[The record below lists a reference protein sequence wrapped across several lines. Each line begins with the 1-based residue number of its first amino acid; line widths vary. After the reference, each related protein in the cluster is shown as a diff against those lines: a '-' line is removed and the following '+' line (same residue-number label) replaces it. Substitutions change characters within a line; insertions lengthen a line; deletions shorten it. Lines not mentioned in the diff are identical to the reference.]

1 MKKQL
6 LNQMAHKI
14 LDAAEHFTQ
23 SRGFNAFSYK
33 DLQKEVGVKTSSIHY
48 YFPTKQDLAVKM
60 AKRYVERFT
69 DLLYDLDAQEM
80 SSLEKLNA
88 MAEPFL
94 QSAKEEKFCVCG
106 MLVSDIMAMPK
117 AASEL
122 LRNFFCTSEDWIA
135 KVIQQ
140 GIKDKDI
147 RKEIHPEGAAAHFLA
162 ALEGGLLIARTRK
175 NAVYMQAV
183 LDDAL
188 AQLKG

>member
-1 MKKQL
+1 MMKQP

-14 LDAAEHFTQ
+14 LDAAEYFTQ
-23 SRGFNAFSYK
+23 TRGFNAFSYK

-48 YFPTKQDLAVKM
+48 YFPTKQDLAVNM

-69 DLLYDLDAQEM
+69 DSLRDLDAQGM
-80 SSLEKLNA
+80 SSIEKLKA

-94 QSAKEEKFCVCG
+94 ASAKEEKFCLCG
-106 MLVSDIMAMPK
+106 MLASDIMAMPE
-117 AASEL
+117 AASEFL
-122 LRNFFCTSEDWIA
+122 HEFFCTSEDWIA
-135 KVIQQ
+135 KVLRQ

-147 RKEIHPEGAAAHFLA
+147 RKKVHPESAAAHFLA

-175 NAVYMQAV
+175 DAVYMQAV
-183 LDDAL
+183 LDNAL